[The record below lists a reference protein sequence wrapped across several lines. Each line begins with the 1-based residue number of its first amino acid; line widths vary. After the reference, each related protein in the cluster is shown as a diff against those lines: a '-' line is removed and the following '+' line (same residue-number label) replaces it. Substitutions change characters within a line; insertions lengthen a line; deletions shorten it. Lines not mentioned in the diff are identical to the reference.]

1 MSFPERLMTLR
12 SRFHLTKKALAEAVG
27 LSERLVY
34 YYEQGQRSPNMETL
48 IALAD
53 FFDVSIDYLV
63 GRSDDPTPPRKES

>member
-1 MSFPERLMTLR
+1 MRFPERLALLR
-12 SRFHLTKKALAEAVG
+12 TSRGMSKKALAETVG

-53 FFDVSIDYLV
+53 FFDVSLDYLV
-63 GRSDDPTPPRKES
+63 GRSDDPTPPRKEP